1 MVSDGFT
8 FIFTW
13 LGGGLMPL
21 NSHDPAPPRL
31 SPSGRHNDGL
41 PGFGESGQLAI
52 GQWRAHNNYLQ
63 HGPRSRSASFCVI
76 LYRTEEGNRC
86 HTPGQRWPS
95 PKHPYAMQVTYRNP
109 LATMT
114 ATASQGE
121 GQEYQ
126 EPRPCYNIDV
136 TVEPLFNLQSKL

>member
-1 MVSDGFT
+1 
-8 FIFTW
+8 
-13 LGGGLMPL
+13 MPL

-76 LYRTEEGNRC
+76 LYTITQTKEIVSFAECNEIRIG
-86 HTPGQRWPS
+86 P
-95 PKHPYAMQVTYRNP
+95 
-109 LATMT
+109 
-114 ATASQGE
+114 
-121 GQEYQ
+121 
-126 EPRPCYNIDV
+126 
-136 TVEPLFNLQSKL
+136 